1 MMLEYALK
9 NKMNQMSQIYY
20 NNGLKSN
27 MLYPIYNN
35 INQNTQ
41 YYQQFQSLQ
50 MNFQFNQFQLYN
62 NILNNNYQ
70 NVLVSNPDMTWGK
83 NKNKFSKFSSGKNE
97 LISNKY
103 YYRPKKQKKNKYV
116 LDQYKKEVLTQ
127 EKENNSSVKNERKSS
142 IDSLTTNPSDINN
155 NNSKIETEKNEKLKF
170 NIDNQKETLNLKNN
184 NEEKKEDDDSFY
196 INEDNIPNNRRFSQ
210 KSKRSDDSDNSNN
223 SISTSYTSYELTET
237 KENLIKKDVSLH
249 NNLNIEKNEEKTECN
264 DTHKCNPIFEN
275 TEILNVKVKISK
287 NNTAI
292 FKLKR
297 YDDIFMTIQYFCEI
311 NNLDEKYIK
320 PLIIKSLCA
329 INTIYQVMNS
339 KIDEKNISTL
349 KEVKNNDILALLSN
363 SCFIVFF
370 YSFHFGVNLIN
381 LGGF

>member
-50 MNFQFNQFQLYN
+50 MNMPFNQFQLYN

-116 LDQYKKEVLTQ
+116 LEQNKKEVLTQ

-311 NNLDEKYIK
+311 NKLDEKFIK

-339 KIDEKNISTL
+339 KIDEKNIATL
-349 KEVKNNDILALLSN
+349 KEVKNNI
-363 SCFIVFF
+363 
-370 YSFHFGVNLIN
+370 
-381 LGGF
+381 